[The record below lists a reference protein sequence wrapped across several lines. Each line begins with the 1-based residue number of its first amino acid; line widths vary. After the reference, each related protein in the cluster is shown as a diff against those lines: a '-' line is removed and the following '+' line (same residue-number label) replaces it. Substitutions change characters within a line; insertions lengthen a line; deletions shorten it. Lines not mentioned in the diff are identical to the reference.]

1 MTTSVDLTG
10 TSGGAI
16 FHTGF
21 MRVFNTTFVANVA
34 GVEGPGIM
42 SVGGL
47 ENLSNVSF
55 VENTFKCGAGE
66 YGYIDKHKARTIH

>member
-1 MTTSVDLTG
+1 M
-10 TSGGAI
+10 
-16 FHTGF
+16 
-21 MRVFNTTFVANVA
+21 FNTTFVANVA